1 MTSPASVSHQLT
13 ETEVKEFIVAHH
25 DKAAQGRV
33 TDMVADYDQTVD
45 FLDKGRLSRDAIQAE
60 ETAQRQKWPR
70 GSEKILGPVT
80 VSRDG
85 GLWKATYS
93 IQFHNENT
101 VGEWIL
107 GQADLTITMTSNMGR
122 LIIISQKAKVHDV
135 TSSKK

>member
-1 MTSPASVSHQLT
+1 MTSPSTISHQIT
-13 ETEVKEFIVAHH
+13 ETEVKEFIAAHH
-25 DKAAQGRV
+25 EKAAQGRV

-60 ETAQRQKWPR
+60 EIAGRQKWPK

-80 VSRDG
+80 VSKDG
-85 GLWKATYS
+85 GLWTATYS